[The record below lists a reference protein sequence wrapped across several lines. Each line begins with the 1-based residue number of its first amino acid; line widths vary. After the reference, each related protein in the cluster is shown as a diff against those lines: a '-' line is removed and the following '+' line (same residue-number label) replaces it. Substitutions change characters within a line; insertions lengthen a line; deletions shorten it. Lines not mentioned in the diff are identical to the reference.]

1 MGQFMNSIDSQYR
14 RLDYRLLWMICSL
27 TFAFRV
33 VTLLRWGT
41 NYIWPDEVY
50 QSLEQAHRAVFG
62 YGIVPWEYRD
72 AVRSW
77 VFPGALAGLMAVGI
91 PFGRGGYLFVP
102 RLALS
107 LLSVTP
113 VAITYL
119 WTRRSAGR
127 VAAVVASLSVA
138 VWFELVYFAPKALGE
153 VVAAHVLVVGLYLLV
168 ETEPAAPKKRT
179 YLAGAILCMAAMLRL
194 QLIPG
199 IVAAYASLVVIGW
212 KSPKLQLSRV
222 WSLLIGAAPVLVL
235 FGIVDAIT
243 WRYPF
248 RSIWNYFAVNII
260 SGKAAKYGILPF
272 DAFWEYFANVWSMAL
287 VPLVLLVV
295 RGSRNKVPLI
305 LAAVAIFLTHSI
317 VAHKEY
323 RFDYPVVVILI
334 MLAAIGIAG
343 VIGSAN
349 LARFH
354 ARVRNSLPW
363 VAFAAW
369 AGVSLGLALRFDMA
383 LIQVP
388 MELNHSGRPWSV
400 RKGALAGMREIGK
413 DPGTCGVGMIYVG
426 WGYVGG
432 YSFLHRNVPMF
443 EIRHRGELAKMSH
456 LVNALIVR
464 GRVRD
469 FSPYR
474 LVRCWEEY
482 CIYRRPGGCQ
492 PPDPGYSINNLLIS
506 RKQ

>member
-1 MGQFMNSIDSQYR
+1 MNSIDSQHR
-14 RLDYRLLWMICSL
+14 RLDYRLLWIVCLL

-33 VTLLRWGT
+33 VTLLRWGG
-41 NYIWPDEVY
+41 NYLWPDEVY
-50 QSLEQAHRAVFG
+50 QSLEQAHRVIFG

-77 VFPGALAGLMAVGI
+77 VFPGALAGLMAIGA
-91 PFGRGGYLFVP
+91 PLGRGGYLFVP

-119 WTRRSAGR
+119 WTRRSTGR
-127 VAAVVASLSVA
+127 VAAVVAALCVW

-153 VVAAHVLVVGLYLLV
+153 VVSTHVLVVGLYLLL
-168 ETEPAAPKKRT
+168 ETQPDASKRRT
-179 YLAGAILCMAAMLRL
+179 YFAGALLCMAALLRL

-199 IVAAYASLVVIGW
+199 IVAAYATQIVMGW
-212 KSPKLQLSRV
+212 KSPKLHLSRAR
-222 WSLLIGAAPVLVL
+222 SLLFGAAPVLVL
-235 FGIVDAIT
+235 FGVVDVIT

-248 RSIWNYFAVNII
+248 RSIWKYFAVNII

-287 VPLVLLVV
+287 VPLVLLIV
-295 RGSRNKVPLI
+295 RGSRHRLPLS
-305 LAAVAIFLTHSI
+305 LAALAIFLTHSI

-334 MLAAIGIAG
+334 MLAAIGVAN
-343 VIGSAN
+343 VISSAN

-354 ARVRNSLPW
+354 TRVQKSLPW
-363 VAFAAW
+363 VAFLAW
-369 AGVSLGLALRFDMA
+369 ASVSLGLALRFDMA

-400 RKGALAGMREIGK
+400 RKGALAGMREIGR
-413 DPGTCGVGMIYVG
+413 DPETCGVGMIYVG

-432 YSFLHRNVPMF
+432 YSFLHRKVPMF

-492 PPDPGYSINNLLIS
+492 PPEPGYSINNLLIS